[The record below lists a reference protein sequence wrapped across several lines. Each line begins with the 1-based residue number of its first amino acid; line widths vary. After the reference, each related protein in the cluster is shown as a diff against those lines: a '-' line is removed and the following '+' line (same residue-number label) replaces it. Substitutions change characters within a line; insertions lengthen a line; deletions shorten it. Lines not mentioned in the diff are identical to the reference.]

1 MRKRTQIT
9 LVAVAK
15 ARISLVHCTLLTHRL
30 VVFRVY
36 GFIDWSVSISRK
48 FDVGNSRLIFEH
60 FFDCWHLSK
69 NRLWNGSKK
78 EKNWLYAVQTCL
90 ICCSKALNLIWYLAK
105 SVWLSRDSDRQRTR
119 ERERKKK
126 LYERKYSCQQF
137 QCVDAN
143 WRRCICM
150 FFKQTHTIFP
160 PSIQSAHK
168 IHITRIVR
176 WCRLNGKRIGFSA
189 RIRTTTESMFDLCI
203 LVRRRRHESQTS

>member
-105 SVWLSRDSDRQRTR
+105 SVWHSRDLDRQRTR
-119 ERERKKK
+119 EREKEKIVWK
-126 LYERKYSCQQF
+126 EVF
-137 QCVDAN
+137 
-143 WRRCICM
+143 M
-150 FFKQTHTIFP
+150 
-160 PSIQSAHK
+160 SA
-168 IHITRIVR
+168 ISMR
-176 WCRLNGKRIGFSA
+176 WCELAPMYLYVF
-189 RIRTTTESMFDLCI
+189 
-203 LVRRRRHESQTS
+203 QTNTYYLSPVDPVGTQNTHNTNR

>member
-69 NRLWNGSKK
+69 NHLWNGSKK

-105 SVWLSRDSDRQRTR
+105 SVWHSRDLDRQRTR
-119 ERERKKK
+119 EREKKNYMK
-126 LYERKYSCQQF
+126 GSIHVSNFNALMRTGADVFVCFSNKHILSFPRRSSRHTKY
-137 QCVDAN
+137 
-143 WRRCICM
+143 
-150 FFKQTHTIFP
+150 T
-160 PSIQSAHK
+160 
-168 IHITRIVR
+168 
-176 WCRLNGKRIGFSA
+176 
-189 RIRTTTESMFDLCI
+189 
-203 LVRRRRHESQTS
+203 